1 MVKVMEPYS
10 MKNNKKQNKTKQNKN
25 KKTGNI
31 QIEKEKKGS
40 SSYSKFLEH
49 CHMKC
54 GLDLHWVAPEV
65 RAKTNKWKM

>member
-1 MVKVMEPYS
+1 MESYS
-10 MKNNKKQNKTKQNKN
+10 MMNNKK
-25 KKTGNI
+25 KKKKKKPGNI

-40 SSYSKFLEH
+40 SSYSKFLKH